1 MEVEDHSLQERD
13 QGEVLISLHDVG
25 KVYHL
30 FNKPVD
36 RLKYTLF
43 WRFGRTYGREF
54 WALRDINFDVRRGE
68 AVGIMGRN
76 GSGKSTLLQI
86 IAGVLQPST
95 GEVTVKGRVSA
106 LLELGSGFNPEYT
119 GRQNVYLSGAI
130 LGISSKEMNERF
142 DDIAAFAD
150 IGEFIDQP
158 VKLYSSGM
166 FARLAFSVAIAVDP
180 DILVVDEILSVGDSE
195 FQQKCAVRMRRMR
208 DDGLTLFY
216 VSHST
221 DSIKDICDKGI
232 FLHDGQS
239 VFWGSAQAATERYLQ
254 FIRERKWVKPA
265 GMPQQRVI
273 SLTEQSTT
281 PGSLRYGRGDA
292 HIVDVKITDD
302 EDNPA
307 GEFYYGEKI
316 RIHIRFEA
324 FVEIQHFSVNF
335 TIRDNN
341 GITVMGTNLFDERI
355 YLPNLM
361 PGDKGEV
368 IFEFSNQLHHGNYGV
383 NVSLNTVSD
392 RDYLDNVEL
401 DWIAV
406 AATFQVLHNPER
418 PVWYKFHS
426 PVEVKYE
433 ILPDVT
439 KH

>member
-1 MEVEDHSLQERD
+1 MDVEAHILPEVDR
-13 QGEVLISLHDVG
+13 GEVLISLNDVG

-43 WRFGRTYGREF
+43 WRLGRTYGKEF
-54 WALRDINFDVRRGE
+54 WALRDISFDVRRGE
-68 AVGIMGRN
+68 ALGIMGRN

-95 GEVTVKGRVSA
+95 GEVVVRGRVSA

-130 LGISSKEMNERF
+130 LGISAKEMNERI

-150 IGEFIDQP
+150 IGEFIEQP

-195 FQQKCAVRMRRMR
+195 FQQKCAVRMRQMR
-208 DDGLTLFY
+208 DNGLTLLY

-239 VFWGSAQAATERYLQ
+239 VYWGSAQAATERYLK

-265 GMPQQRVI
+265 EPTKQSAS
-273 SLTEQSTT
+273 SLVGQSA
-281 PGSLRYGRGDA
+281 PSGSLRYGRGDA
-292 HIVDVKITDD
+292 HITTVNITD
-302 EDNPA
+302 EQNNPA

-316 RIHIRFEA
+316 RIHIGFEA

-335 TIRDNN
+335 TIRDNS
-341 GITVMGTNLFDERI
+341 GITVMGTNLFDEHI
-355 YLPNLM
+355 FLPDLS
-361 PGDKGEV
+361 PGNTGSV
-368 IFEFSNQLHHGNYGV
+368 TFEFVNQLRHGNYGV
-383 NVSLNTVSD
+383 NISLNSVSD

-426 PVEVKYE
+426 PVDVKFE
-433 ILPDVT
+433 ILPPGA
-439 KH
+439 KE